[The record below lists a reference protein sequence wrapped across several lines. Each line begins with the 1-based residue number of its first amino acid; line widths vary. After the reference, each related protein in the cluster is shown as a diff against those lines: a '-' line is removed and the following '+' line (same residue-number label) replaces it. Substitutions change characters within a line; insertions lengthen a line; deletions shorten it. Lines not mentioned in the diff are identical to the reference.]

1 MMMILIIFNQP
12 AGSPQ
17 VVADLLGT
25 TQKMIAGQI
34 VTGVT
39 MVIADQTMARDMMMA
54 TVDQMVMVT
63 MAMMMVVMVA
73 MALMDLMIMMR

>member
-1 MMMILIIFNQP
+1 M
-12 AGSPQ
+12 
-17 VVADLLGT
+17 
-25 TQKMIAGQI
+25 
-34 VTGVT
+34 GVT
-39 MVIADQTMARDMMMA
+39 MVMADQTMARDMMMA

>member
-25 TQKMIAGQI
+25 TQKMIVGQM
-34 VTGVT
+34 VMDVT
-39 MVIADQTMARDMMMA
+39 MVMADQTMARDMMMA
-54 TVDQMVMVT
+54 TVYQMVMVT
-63 MAMMMVVMVA
+63 MAMVMVVI
-73 MALMDLMIMMR
+73 ALMDLMIMMR

>member
-63 MAMMMVVMVA
+63 MAMVMVVI
-73 MALMDLMIMMR
+73 ALMDSMIMMR

>member
-1 MMMILIIFNQP
+1 
-12 AGSPQ
+12 
-17 VVADLLGT
+17 
-25 TQKMIAGQI
+25 MIAGQM
-34 VTGVT
+34 VTDVT

-63 MAMMMVVMVA
+63 MAMVMVVMVA

>member
-25 TQKMIAGQI
+25 TQKMIVGQM
-34 VTGVT
+34 VMGVT
-39 MVIADQTMARDMMMA
+39 MVMADQTMARDMMMA

-63 MAMMMVVMVA
+63 MAMV
-73 MALMDLMIMMR
+73 MALMALMIMMR